1 MHALKHKCGTN
12 ESDIK
17 LMLRSGSPPLPSLV
31 AITICDLEAT
41 IKLELH

>member
-17 LMLRSGSPPLPSLV
+17 LMLRSGSPLPSLV